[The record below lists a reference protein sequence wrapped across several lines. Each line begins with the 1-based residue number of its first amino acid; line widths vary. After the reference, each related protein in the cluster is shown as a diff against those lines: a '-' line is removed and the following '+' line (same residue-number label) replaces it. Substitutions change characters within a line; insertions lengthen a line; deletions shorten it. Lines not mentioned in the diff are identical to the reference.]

1 MNKQATIKDIAK
13 ALKISTSTVSRAL
26 QNAPDVNPETKKA
39 ILSLSDELN
48 YQERKKPDA
57 IFAISDRMAIG
68 AMLAIKEKGMKMPA
82 DIGLIGFNNEPLVS
96 LVSPAISSVEQSAF
110 ELGKRAA
117 KLFLEVMHSE

>member
-1 MNKQATIKDIAK
+1 
-13 ALKISTSTVSRAL
+13 
-26 QNAPDVNPETKKA
+26 
-39 ILSLSDELN
+39 
-48 YQERKKPDA
+48 
-57 IFAISDRMAIG
+57 MAIG

-117 KLFLEVMHSE
+117 KLFLEVMHSETSMDHVEIVLKPSLAIRGSSLKRPGKQNPKY